1 MEVKIFVM
9 IEVKNIEIKIR
20 KSRNEINSINTE

>member
-9 IEVKNIEIKIR
+9 IEVINIEIEIR